1 MTVYNL
7 RMFTLTGVILITAA
21 GTASAAT
28 NSSAQSTSR
37 EHQSAVLDSQPQSS
51 DEMLAQDW
59 NLSPQEWQR

>member
-7 RMFTLTGVILITAA
+7 RMFTLTGVILLTAA
-21 GTASAAT
+21 GMANAAS

-37 EHQSAVLDSQPQSS
+37 EQQSVLLDSHSQSS
-51 DEMLAQDW
+51 DEMLARDW